1 MKPNGQ
7 IQQIST
13 VWGRIRIAGMLT
25 FCLMTAASA
34 AIQPGEPGFV
44 GRETP
49 SVSATATDAPS
60 APKKFGDL
68 NQDLI
73 YTPIAHCR
81 IVDTRSMSTGAIAA
95 GSTRNFVAI
104 NVNSFASQGGSSTNC
119 GTPGVIATA
128 VNIAVTAI
136 TPALGGSATLYAFET
151 SPATSTLLSY
161 AAGAVVTN
169 TMLIAIPNPL
179 KFFDFTL
186 ASSQLSH
193 YTIDILGYF
202 APPLATA
209 LQCVDT
215 ALTTMTVAAG
225 ATANSVAAA
234 CAAGYTETATQ
245 CESGSWQM
253 PLVLVSGG
261 VCSAQNN
268 GAASAPLRASRKCCR
283 VPGR

>member
-1 MKPNGQ
+1 MNRNDQTQRTPA
-7 IQQIST
+7 
-13 VWGRIRIAGMLT
+13 VWGRIRIVGMLMM
-25 FCLMTAASA
+25 CLITAASA

-44 GRETP
+44 GRDALP
-49 SVSATATDAPS
+49 VAAAATDAPS

-68 NQDLI
+68 TQDVV

-81 IVDTRSMSTGAIAA
+81 IVDTRSMSAGPIAA
-95 GSTRNFVAI
+95 GDTRNFIA
-104 NVNSFASQGGSSTNC
+104 VNTANFTLQGGSPTNC

-136 TPALGGSATLYAFET
+136 TPALGGSATLFAYNT

-179 KFFDFTL
+179 ASYDFTL

-209 LQCVDT
+209 LQC
-215 ALTTMTVAAG
+215 LNSPETTTTVAAN
-225 ATANSVAAA
+225 AIVNLPAPA

-245 CESGSWQM
+245 CESASWDM
-253 PLVLVSGG
+253 PLVSMAGG
-261 VCSAQNN
+261 VCSVRNN
-268 GAASAPLRASRKCCR
+268 GAWSAVLIASRRCCR

>member
-7 IQQIST
+7 IQQIPT
-13 VWGRIRIAGMLT
+13 AWRRIRIVGMLT

-44 GRETP
+44 GREIP
-49 SVSATATDAPS
+49 SVSATAIDAPS

-81 IVDTRSMSTGAIAA
+81 IVDTRSMSTGPIAA
-95 GSTRNFVAI
+95 GNTRSFIALNTPNFL
-104 NVNSFASQGGSSTNC
+104 SQGGSPTNC
-119 GTPGVIATA
+119 GTPGVVATA

-136 TPALGGSATLYAFET
+136 TPALGGSATLYAYGT
-151 SPATSTLLSY
+151 SPATSTLISY

-179 KFFDFTL
+179 AAYDFTL

-209 LQCVDT
+209 LQCLNSAEANV
-215 ALTTMTVAAG
+215 TVAGG
-225 ATANSVAAA
+225 ATVDLTAPA
-234 CAAGYTETATQ
+234 CAAGYAETATQ
-245 CESGSWQM
+245 CVSASFQM
-253 PLVLVSGG
+253 PLVSMSNG
-261 VCSAQNN
+261 VCSVRNN
-268 GAASAPLRASRKCCR
+268 GATPAILYASRKCCR